1 VESSRNS
8 LIESEAPHSAIFLA
22 SSFSLPRSVA
32 KQPGRKKKKKMAEK
46 EEGTVV
52 VERERSGCL

>member
-52 VERERSGCL
+52 VE

>member
-1 VESSRNS
+1 MESSRNS

-32 KQPGRKKKKKMAEK
+32 KQPGRKKKKKMAE
-46 EEGTVV
+46 EGTVV